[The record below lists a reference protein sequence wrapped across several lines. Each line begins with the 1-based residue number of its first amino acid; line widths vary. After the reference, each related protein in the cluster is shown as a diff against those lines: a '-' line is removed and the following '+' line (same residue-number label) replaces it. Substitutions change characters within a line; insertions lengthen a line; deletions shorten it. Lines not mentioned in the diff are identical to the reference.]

1 MPDRRDFLRTSALVG
16 MGAALGQVPTPGA
29 ASPARASS
37 HPPAVHRGRAVPA
50 AVGSSNA
57 LPAVTRA
64 LEGLERGEEVVEAA
78 VRGVMIVEA
87 DPADRSV
94 GYGGLPNREGVVQLD
109 ASVMHGPTRG
119 AGAVGA
125 LEGIKHPSLVALDVM
140 RYTDHVFLVGEG
152 AQRFALS
159 MGFQLENLLT
169 EESRLAWVRWRAG
182 LSDEDDYLRPDLSGE
197 EVREFRRWDD
207 GEGSRDPGD
216 DAGPQGTIHCSAVD
230 GDGNLGGV
238 TTTSGLA
245 WKLPGRVGDSPL
257 IGAGLYLD
265 NDVGAAGS
273 TGRGEAVIKT
283 CGTHTVVEEMRRGES
298 PTDAC
303 LEALR
308 RILRWTVEPRLLDEE
323 GRPNFN
329 VNFYAVNR
337 RGEVGGAALWSGSV
351 FAANVDGDARIHD
364 SAYLLERA

>member
-1 MPDRRDFLRTSALVG
+1 MPNRRDFLRASTLAGV
-16 MGAALGQVPTPGA
+16 GAALGTVPGA
-29 ASPARASS
+29 AGASGPAGALA
-37 HPPAVHRGRAVPA
+37 PAIHTRRTVPA
-50 AVGSSNA
+50 AVASANGLRS
-57 LPAVTRA
+57 VTRA
-64 LEGLERGEEVVEAA
+64 LEGLERGEEVVEAV

-87 DPADRSV
+87 DPRDRSV
-94 GYGGLPNREGVVQLD
+94 GYGGLPNRDGVVQLD

-152 AQRFALS
+152 AQEFARS
-159 MGFQLENLLT
+159 MGFEIENLLT
-169 EESRLAWVRWRAG
+169 ESSRLTWLRWRHN
-182 LSDEDDYLRPDLSGE
+182 LSDRDDYLPLELSGE
-197 EVREFRRWDD
+197 KVDDFRRWD
-207 GEGSRDPGD
+207 GEDARDDSRDGVR
-216 DAGPQGTIHCSAVD
+216 PQGTIHCSAVD
-230 GDGNLGGV
+230 ADGNSGGV

-283 CGTHTVVEEMRRGES
+283 CGSHTVVEEMRRGAS

-308 RILRWTVEPRLLDEE
+308 RVVRWTVEPRLLRDD
-323 GRPNFN
+323 GRPSFN

-337 RGEVGGAALWSGSV
+337 AGEVGGAAIWSGGR
-351 FAANVDGDARIHD
+351 FAANVDGDARIRD
-364 SAYLLERA
+364 SAYLFERD